1 MENQLKIEKELF
13 APLSVEEKKV
23 NVIVRPS
30 IGYWKDAWNRLSKD
44 KMALISLITI
54 IAIVGAAIIVPMF
67 SKYDYAANN
76 LTQTY
81 LKPSAEHWFGT
92 DDLGRDLFVRNFYGA
107 RYSLIIAVL
116 AAVINLCIGVIY
128 GGVAGFFG
136 GIVDSIL
143 MRIVDILS
151 SIPMTIYVIIFMA
164 ILNKPGAAGGSGL
177 LTIVLGLSITYWIG
191 MARIVRGD
199 VLQLKQQ
206 EFVLAAKSLGA
217 SNGRI
222 LVRHLIPNCIGS
234 IMVTLTLLIP
244 EAVFTEAFL
253 SFIGLGIAAPRAS
266 LGTLANEAMKG
277 IYTYPYQLFFPAAMI
292 CIIILAFNLLGD
304 GLSQALDPKNKR

>member
-1 MENQLKIEKELF
+1 MENIKIDKDLF
-13 APLSVEEKKV
+13 TPLSEDEKKV
-23 NVIVRPS
+23 NTVVRPS
-30 IGYWKDAWNRLSKD
+30 IGYWKDAWNRLKKD
-44 KMALISLITI
+44 KFAMVSLVVI
-54 IAIVGAAIIVPMF
+54 IAIVACAILVPML
-67 SKYDYAANN
+67 SKYDYAAND
-76 LTQTY
+76 LSATY

-92 DDLGRDLFVRNFYGA
+92 DNLGRDLFVRNFYGA

-136 GIVDSIL
+136 GMIDNIL
-143 MRIVDILS
+143 MRIVDVLY
-151 SIPMTIYVIIFMA
+151 SIPLTIYVILFMA
-164 ILNKPGAAGGSGL
+164 ILSKPGQAGSGL
-177 LTIVLGLSITYWIG
+177 STIVLGLSITYWIG

-217 SNGRI
+217 SKVRI
-222 LVRHLIPNCIGS
+222 LIRHLIPNCIGS

-266 LGTLANEAMKG
+266 LGTLANEAMVG
-277 IYTYPYQLFFPAAMI
+277 IYTYPYQLIFPSVMI
-292 CIIILAFNLLGD
+292 CLIILCFNLFGD